1 VNHSV
6 WLCVTIRRHTWLNK
20 TGGIV
25 PEFIGGLPLH
35 PLIVHFV
42 VVLLPIA
49 VLGAIL
55 TAVWPAVRRRFG
67 WLAVAAAAVGT
78 ALVPVATSSGTNLAG
93 RLPASSQDA
102 QIDTHMELAELMIWW
117 ALGLTVAVGAL
128 MVLHTMAERT
138 TTAKVAVGSG
148 GAEDVAQPA
157 KGPGLAMIVVAVV
170 TVGIAVGTG
179 IHVFR
184 VGDAGARAVWEG
196 VQNLPPQNNGG

>member
-1 VNHSV
+1 M
-6 WLCVTIRRHTWLNK
+6 
-20 TGGIV
+20 

-35 PLIVHFV
+35 PLVVHFV

-49 VLGAIL
+49 VLGSIL

-78 ALVPVATSSGTNLAG
+78 VLVPVATGSGEDQAT
-93 RLPASSQDA
+93 RLPANPL
-102 QIDTHMELAELMIWW
+102 ITNHEELADLMLWW

-128 MVLHTMAERT
+128 MVVHTMAERR

-148 GAEDVAQPA
+148 GAEHVEERPA
-157 KGPGLAMIVVAVV
+157 KAPAAVMIVLALL
-170 TVGIAVGTG
+170 TVGVAVGTG

-196 VQNLPPQNNGG
+196 VENLPPQNGG